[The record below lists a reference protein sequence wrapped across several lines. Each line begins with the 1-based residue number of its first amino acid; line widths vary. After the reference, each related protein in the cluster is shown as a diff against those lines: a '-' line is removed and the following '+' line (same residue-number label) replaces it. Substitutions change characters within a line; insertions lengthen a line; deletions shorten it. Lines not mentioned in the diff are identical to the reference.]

1 MSRRYIRAFTKRLS
15 LDCLEFWQISVVVKD
30 KAAVDARSD
39 VESCF
44 RWCFPKKGEASRR
57 HSSHIR
63 AWASAL
69 PSLRPGQCQKPQAV
83 GRRRVRI
90 PRFFIA
96 DLTPRRGNC
105 GIDNKR

>member
-1 MSRRYIRAFTKRLS
+1 MWLPPETLRYIKAFTKRLS

-44 RWCFPKKGEASRR
+44 RQYGSVVSRSRR

-83 GRRRVRI
+83 GRRRVQI
-90 PRFFIA
+90 PRFFY
-96 DLTPRRGNC
+96 C
-105 GIDNKR
+105 